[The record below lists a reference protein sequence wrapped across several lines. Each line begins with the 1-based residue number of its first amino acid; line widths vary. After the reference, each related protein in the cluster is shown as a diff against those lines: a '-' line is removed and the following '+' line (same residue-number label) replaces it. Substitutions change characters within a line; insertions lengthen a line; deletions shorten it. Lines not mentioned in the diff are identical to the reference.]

1 MYDIIQ
7 TPFSGIKTL
16 RLSESD
22 TFRPCS
28 TGTDLEEM
36 QLHTEMER
44 YENRTLSKLR
54 DMGIAAIAS
63 AAHIEQTKAKENAIT
78 EAVERVSLASWW
90 TYRRQPVYILTTS
103 ESKQLLENVGIDT
116 PRDFSFSIGLAPSS
130 SSEKTVAYSIL
141 SNTASYPFAVLG
153 GGCDTDEYVAIE
165 KAAVESVQSWV
176 GSVWMSEHR
185 EPIYW
190 DVHELLNRANSIST
204 KPCITTSRLL
214 DKIDIDCNKD
224 EFAYCAIAT
233 SSLITSIRSYEL
245 AKLDR
250 QPGEYP
256 MVFTEH
262 NF

>member
-1 MYDIIQ
+1 MC
-7 TPFSGIKTL
+7 S
-16 RLSESD
+16 SD
-22 TFRPCS
+22 
-28 TGTDLEEM
+28 L
-36 QLHTEMER
+36 
-44 YENRTLSKLR
+44 
-54 DMGIAAIAS
+54 
-63 AAHIEQTKAKENAIT
+63 
-78 EAVERVSLASWW
+78 
-90 TYRRQPVYILTTS
+90 
-103 ESKQLLENVGIDT
+103 
-116 PRDFSFSIGLAPSS
+116 
-130 SSEKTVAYSIL
+130 
-141 SNTASYPFAVLG
+141 
-153 GGCDTDEYVAIE
+153 
-165 KAAVESVQSWV
+165 
-176 GSVWMSEHR
+176 SVWMSEHR